1 MLYLCVRIQ
10 IVYDGEEAI
19 LYVLWSQVGQGLHH
33 PHGMAKPDAFLA
45 MVDSFCN
52 REFLPQG

>member
-19 LYVLWSQVGQGLHH
+19 LYVLWSQVGQRLHH
-33 PHGMAKPDAFLA
+33 PHGMAKPDAFL
-45 MVDSFCN
+45 
-52 REFLPQG
+52 PQFTQLL